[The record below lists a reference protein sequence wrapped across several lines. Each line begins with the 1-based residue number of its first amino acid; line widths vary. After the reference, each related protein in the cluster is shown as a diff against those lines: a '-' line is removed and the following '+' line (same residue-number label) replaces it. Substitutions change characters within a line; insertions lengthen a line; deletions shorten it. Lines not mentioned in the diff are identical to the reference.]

1 MKYFES
7 ITNGTRK
14 LIACKNRKRVYSC
27 VLLMYCVLHLFMTLF
42 HEPWYDEA
50 EAWQIARCA
59 SVKDIL
65 FTIPHYEGHPPL
77 WHLILAIP
85 AKLNLPYELS
95 LSLISLLF
103 SALVVALFL
112 KYAPFPEGVKVFV
125 PFTYFAFYQYSVIA
139 RPYCMMMLAVVL
151 ISITWKLKDEK
162 PWRFVLSMAFL
173 CLTSS
178 YGIIIAG
185 GISIVWLLQIISDKK
200 SRFLKD
206 NRTIALIAL
215 LVLALLLIAEV
226 MPRHDTSAT
235 AGDGFTLVETLYN
248 LLFAFIMMIP
258 ESTITRVI
266 EYDQSI
272 SYVSSYSIT
281 AISSAV
287 ILGFVIWCLI
297 LYYGKCKKTLL
308 WFVVPYTLFAA
319 FSSVVYFYAHHIGI
333 GLLVFM
339 FWAWITEQSDVEMSD
354 TEIKQVATIIS
365 QFLAILSLAVSCYWT
380 VSSCILDV
388 RYDYYPSRSS
398 AKFIKEN
405 DLQEYNIMT
414 SWRED
419 KDKDGEITLTD
430 TNSIGGAVAI
440 FPYFEHNI
448 IYNAHKG
455 EDTLAYDTHKNASDA
470 ENEENLNL
478 WRSKGYPDVLYNSPN
493 LNTVFDDST
502 ESDMPEY
509 VLVYEK
515 PYGMVWKGT
524 VDMYAS
530 TVYVREELREKLG
543 LPEVEKNLEYYIH
556 VR

>member
-502 ESDMPEY
+502 ESDMP
-509 VLVYEK
+509 
-515 PYGMVWKGT
+515 
-524 VDMYAS
+524 
-530 TVYVREELREKLG
+530 
-543 LPEVEKNLEYYIH
+543 
-556 VR
+556 

>member
-1 MKYFES
+1 MEIVKSMNQIEGL
-7 ITNGTRK
+7 N
-14 LIACKNRKRVYSC
+14 CKINENKQLVHKIV
-27 VLLMYCVLHLFMTLF
+27 VLLYCALHLFMTLF

-215 LVLALLLIAEV
+215 LVLALLLTAEV

-365 QFLAILSLAVSCYWT
+365 HFLAILSLAVSCYWT

-405 DLQEYNIMT
+405 DLQKLLNEIGIVAEADAPKPSKSKSEKVKKAAQTGSKPSRKVSKNPAEEWQECYDFVKRCLEEGGTLPIGEKSTTMPNGVQT
-414 SWRED
+414 KSWIKQQRIALKESRLPAD
-419 KDKDGEITLTD
+419 KVELLRA
-430 TNSIGGAVAI
+430 IGIVG
-440 FPYFEHNI
+440 
-448 IYNAHKG
+448 
-455 EDTLAYDTHKNASDA
+455 
-470 ENEENLNL
+470 NLMEQN
-478 WRSKGYPDVLYNSPN
+478 WMRD
-493 LNTVFDDST
+493 
-502 ESDMPEY
+502 
-509 VLVYEK
+509 YECIK
-515 PYGMVWKGT
+515 
-524 VDMYAS
+524 A
-530 TVYVREELREKLG
+530 
-543 LPEVEKNLEYYIH
+543 
-556 VR
+556 

>member
-1 MKYFES
+1 MKCFES